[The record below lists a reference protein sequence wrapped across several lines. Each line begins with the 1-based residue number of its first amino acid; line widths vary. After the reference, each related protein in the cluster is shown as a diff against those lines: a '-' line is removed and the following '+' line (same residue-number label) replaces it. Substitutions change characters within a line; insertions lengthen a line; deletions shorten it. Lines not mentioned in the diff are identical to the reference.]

1 MTPEKMSKLHSTSEA
16 KHRTWQAHEFSQLL
30 SLPGVIAEYHE
41 HGFALARV
49 VDAEAELSL
58 IVTENI
64 KQNNGLATSC
74 LLNIEKK
81 LSQKGAQKLTLE
93 VSESNSA
100 AITIYTKLNYK
111 KIAIRKSYSRDKNGK
126 FEIYSHSQAIYALK
140 SILTNA
146 FNIDESKKILEELI
160 YMVNNN

>member
-1 MTPEKMSKLHSTSEA
+1 MTPEKMSQLHSKSEA
-16 KHRTWQAHEFSQLL
+16 NHRIWHAHEFSELL
-30 SLPGVIAEYHE
+30 SLPGVITELHA

-49 VDAEAELSL
+49 VDTEAELLL

-64 KQNNGLATSC
+64 KQNTGLATSC

-81 LSQKGAQKLTLE
+81 LIHHGAQKLTLE

-100 AITIYTKLNYK
+100 AITVYTKLNYK

-126 FEIYSHSQAIYALK
+126 FETALVMQKDLHS
-140 SILTNA
+140 N
-146 FNIDESKKILEELI
+146 
-160 YMVNNN
+160 

>member
-1 MTPEKMSKLHSTSEA
+1 MTPEKMSQLHSKSEA
-16 KHRTWQAHEFSQLL
+16 NHRIWHAHEFSELL
-30 SLPGVIAEYHE
+30 SLPGVITELHA

-49 VDAEAELSL
+49 VDTEAELLL

-64 KQNNGLATSC
+64 KQNTGLATSC
-74 LLNIEKK
+74 LLKIEKK
-81 LSQKGAQKLTLE
+81 LIHHGAQKLTLE

-126 FEIYSHSQAIYALK
+126 FETALVMQKDLHS
-140 SILTNA
+140 N
-146 FNIDESKKILEELI
+146 
-160 YMVNNN
+160 

>member
-1 MTPEKMSKLHSTSEA
+1 MTPEKMSKLHSKSEA
-16 KHRTWQAHEFSQLL
+16 NHRIWHAHEFSELL
-30 SLPGVIAEYHE
+30 SLPGVITELHA

-49 VDAEAELSL
+49 VDTEAELLL

-64 KQNNGLATSC
+64 KQNTGLATSC

-81 LSQKGAQKLTLE
+81 LIQQGAQKLTLE

-100 AITIYTKLNYK
+100 AITVYTKLNYK

-126 FEIYSHSQAIYALK
+126 FETALVMQK
-140 SILTNA
+140 DLHPN
-146 FNIDESKKILEELI
+146 
-160 YMVNNN
+160 

>member
-16 KHRTWQAHEFSQLL
+16 NHRIWHAHEFSELL
-30 SLPGVIAEYHE
+30 SLPGVITECHA

-49 VDAEAELSL
+49 VATEAELL
-58 IVTENI
+58 LLVTENI
-64 KQNNGLATSC
+64 KQNTGLATSC

-81 LSQKGAQKLTLE
+81 LIQQGAQKLTLE

-100 AITIYTKLNYK
+100 AITVYTKLNYK

-126 FEIYSHSQAIYALK
+126 FETALVMQK
-140 SILTNA
+140 DLRPN
-146 FNIDESKKILEELI
+146 
-160 YMVNNN
+160 

>member
-16 KHRTWQAHEFSQLL
+16 NHRIWHAHEFSKLL
-30 SLPGVIAEYHE
+30 SLPGVITELHP

-49 VDAEAELSL
+49 VDTEAELLL

-64 KQNNGLATSC
+64 KQNTGLATSC

-81 LSQKGAQKLTLE
+81 LIHHGAQKLTLE

-100 AITIYTKLNYK
+100 AITVYTKLNYK

-126 FEIYSHSQAIYALK
+126 FETALVMQK
-140 SILTNA
+140 DLHPN
-146 FNIDESKKILEELI
+146 
-160 YMVNNN
+160 

>member
-16 KHRTWQAHEFSQLL
+16 NHRIWHAHEFSELL
-30 SLPGVIAEYHE
+30 SLPGVITEFHA

-49 VDAEAELSL
+49 VDTEAELLL

-64 KQNNGLATSC
+64 KQNTGLATSC

-81 LSQKGAQKLTLE
+81 LIHHGAQKLTLE

-100 AITIYTKLNYK
+100 AITVYTKLNYK

-126 FEIYSHSQAIYALK
+126 FETALVMQK
-140 SILTNA
+140 DLHPN
-146 FNIDESKKILEELI
+146 
-160 YMVNNN
+160 

>member
-1 MTPEKMSKLHSTSEA
+1 MTPEKMSKLHSKSEA
-16 KHRTWQAHEFSQLL
+16 NHRIWHAHEFSELL
-30 SLPGVIAEYHE
+30 SLPGVITELHA

-49 VDAEAELSL
+49 VDTEAELLL

-64 KQNNGLATSC
+64 KQNTGLATSC

-81 LSQKGAQKLTLE
+81 LIHHGAQKLTLE

-100 AITIYTKLNYK
+100 AITVYTKLNYK

-126 FEIYSHSQAIYALK
+126 FETALVMQKDLRPNLSNIYNFRS
-140 SILTNA
+140 
-146 FNIDESKKILEELI
+146 
-160 YMVNNN
+160 NN

>member
-1 MTPEKMSKLHSTSEA
+1 MTPEKMSQLHSKSEA
-16 KHRTWQAHEFSQLL
+16 NHRIWHAHEFSELL
-30 SLPGVIAEYHE
+30 SLPGVITELHA

-49 VDAEAELSL
+49 VDTEAELLL

-64 KQNNGLATSC
+64 KQNTGLATSC
-74 LLNIEKK
+74 LLKIEKK
-81 LSQKGAQKLTLE
+81 LIHHGAQKLTLE

-126 FEIYSHSQAIYALK
+126 FETALVMQK
-140 SILTNA
+140 DLRPN
-146 FNIDESKKILEELI
+146 
-160 YMVNNN
+160 

>member
-1 MTPEKMSKLHSTSEA
+1 MTPEKMSQLHSKSEA
-16 KHRTWQAHEFSQLL
+16 NHRIWHAHEFSELL
-30 SLPGVIAEYHE
+30 SLPGVITELHA

-49 VDAEAELSL
+49 VDTEAELLL
-58 IVTENI
+58 IVTEKI
-64 KQNNGLATSC
+64 KQNTGLATSC

-81 LSQKGAQKLTLE
+81 LIHHGAQKLTLE

-126 FEIYSHSQAIYALK
+126 FETALVMQK
-140 SILTNA
+140 DLRPN
-146 FNIDESKKILEELI
+146 
-160 YMVNNN
+160 

>member
-1 MTPEKMSKLHSTSEA
+1 M
-16 KHRTWQAHEFSQLL
+16 
-30 SLPGVIAEYHE
+30 
-41 HGFALARV
+41 
-49 VDAEAELSL
+49 
-58 IVTENI
+58 IVTETI
-64 KQNNGLATSC
+64 KQNTGLATNC

-126 FEIYSHSQAIYALK
+126 FETALVMQK
-140 SILTNA
+140 DLRPN
-146 FNIDESKKILEELI
+146 
-160 YMVNNN
+160 

>member
-1 MTPEKMSKLHSTSEA
+1 MTPEKMSKLHSKSEA
-16 KHRTWQAHEFSQLL
+16 NHRIWHAHEFSELL
-30 SLPGVIAEYHE
+30 SLPGVITELHA

-49 VDAEAELSL
+49 VDTEAELLL

-64 KQNNGLATSC
+64 KQNTGLATSC

-81 LSQKGAQKLTLE
+81 LIHHGAQKLTLE

-100 AITIYTKLNYK
+100 AITVYTKLNYK

-126 FEIYSHSQAIYALK
+126 FETALVMQKDLHS
-140 SILTNA
+140 N
-146 FNIDESKKILEELI
+146 
-160 YMVNNN
+160 

>member
-1 MTPEKMSKLHSTSEA
+1 MTPEKMSKLHSRSEA
-16 KHRTWQAHEFSQLL
+16 NHRTWQAYEFSELL

-49 VDAEAELSL
+49 IDTEAELLL
-58 IVTENI
+58 IATDSI

-74 LLNIEKK
+74 LLKIERK
-81 LSQKGAQKLTLE
+81 LFLQGAQKIFLE

-100 AITIYTKLNYK
+100 AIRVYTKLNYK

-126 FEIYSHSQAIYALK
+126 FETALVMQK
-140 SILTNA
+140 DLRPN
-146 FNIDESKKILEELI
+146 
-160 YMVNNN
+160 

>member
-1 MTPEKMSKLHSTSEA
+1 MTPERMAQLHSNSEA
-16 KHRTWQAHEFSQLL
+16 NHRIWHAREFAQIL
-30 SLPGVIAEYHE
+30 SLKGIFAECHQ

-49 VDAEAELSL
+49 LDTEAELLL

-64 KQNNGLATSC
+64 KQSTGLATSC

-81 LSQKGAQKLTLE
+81 LIQQGAQKLTLE

-126 FEIYSHSQAIYALK
+126 FETALVMQK
-140 SILTNA
+140 DLRPN
-146 FNIDESKKILEELI
+146 
-160 YMVNNN
+160 